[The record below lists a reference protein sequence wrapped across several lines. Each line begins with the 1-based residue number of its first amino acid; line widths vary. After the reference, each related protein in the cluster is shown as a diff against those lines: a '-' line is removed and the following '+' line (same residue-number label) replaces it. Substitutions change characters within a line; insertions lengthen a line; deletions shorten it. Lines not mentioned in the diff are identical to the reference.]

1 METGPTAKPGSD
13 SPPRVAGLLRAIAL
27 YAEARG
33 RLLQIEGQE
42 AGGRVFG
49 SVGLF
54 VFTTSCFIFGWMLAL
69 PALVLLVA
77 NLLDWHWTKVALSGA
92 GLHLFFGIVFFGIL
106 KFKLN
111 RMRLFEETF
120 NQFRLDREWLASSKN
135 D

>member
-1 METGPTAKPGSD
+1 MESGPTANPGSHE
-13 SPPRVAGLLRAIAL
+13 PPRVAGLLRALAL

-42 AGGRVFG
+42 AGGRVVG
-49 SVGLF
+49 SLGLF
-54 VFTTSCFIFGWMLAL
+54 VVTMTCLIFGWLLAL
-69 PALVLLVA
+69 PALVLLLA
-77 NLLDWHWTKVALSGA
+77 NLLEWHWTKVALSGA
-92 GLHLFFGIVFFGIL
+92 GIHLFLGLVFLVIL
-106 KFKLN
+106 KFKLR